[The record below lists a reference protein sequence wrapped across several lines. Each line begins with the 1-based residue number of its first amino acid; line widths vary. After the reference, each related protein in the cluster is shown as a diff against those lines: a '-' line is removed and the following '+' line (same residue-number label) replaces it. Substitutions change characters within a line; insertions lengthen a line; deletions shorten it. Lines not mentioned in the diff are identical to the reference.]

1 MVSGHPRVPPR
12 LNIAGTLADI
22 SPTLNPT
29 CLITPSPQHQSA
41 IYNIPRYVTQL
52 QFYLTRTKWEFMDSV
67 DSKPSQQRD
76 LYCSLQS
83 KTKLSLPASK
93 PSWSL
98 KNKGR
103 PRTFQTPGHAIKVLL
118 KTFKV
123 RPP

>member
-1 MVSGHPRVPPR
+1 MTQEESS
-12 LNIAGTLADI
+12 LLAWARG
-22 SPTLNPT
+22 NHHR
-29 CLITPSPQHQSA
+29 CRA
-41 IYNIPRYVTQL
+41 IYNIPKYVNQL
-52 QFYLTRTKWEFMDSV
+52 HFYLTRTKWEFMDNV
-67 DSKPSQQRD
+67 DSKQSKQRD
-76 LYCSLQS
+76 LDFSLQS

-118 KTFKV
+118 KTFQV